1 MFLADRIEID
11 FYLHGLKGWFAQFS
25 VVIFY
30 RVEIVSAKDMW
41 NFELQK
47 LEVGLH
53 HDFGAIKSR
62 KNLGPFLLNG
72 HDQAG

>member
-1 MFLADRIEID
+1 MLLADRIEID

-41 NFELQK
+41 NF
-47 LEVGLH
+47 
-53 HDFGAIKSR
+53 
-62 KNLGPFLLNG
+62 
-72 HDQAG
+72 

>member
-30 RVEIVSAKDMW
+30 GVEIVQKTCGI
-41 NFELQK
+41 FELQK